1 LPLGNKKTNFLEPK
15 PNLKLKTTAQKPK
28 LPPIFY
34 FFASGN
40 VFAEPNR
47 FLSK

>member
-1 LPLGNKKTNFLEPK
+1 LKKYFV
-15 PNLKLKTTAQKPK
+15 KLKTTAQKTK
-28 LPPIFY
+28 LPPHFY
-34 FFASGN
+34 FDASGN